1 MELISRIG
9 VSILKDP
16 ISDVYIP
23 KPTFLVVGWELSM
36 DGMVDHDDAMELEAS
51 IDISSIVTNWSSKG
65 KQIIGKIEDMIDFIA

>member
-23 KPTFLVVGWELSM
+23 KPTFLFVGWELSM
-36 DGMVDHDDAMELEAS
+36 DGMVDRDDAMELDQAT
-51 IDISSIVTNWSSKG
+51 IDISSIVTNWS
-65 KQIIGKIEDMIDFIA
+65 